1 MNIIIIF
8 FTIISLIHFIFKNY
22 VIDQNGEIDIR
33 KQLGFTSLRF
43 GILMSLIIFIIN
55 VVTIGNKCDNNN
67 LIAYHAFISFLPWVI
82 VYGIFYTIFLYFPG
96 WKAPFSNTFGYL
108 FVRFLKANTLII
120 NLFNTLVFNKE
131 DVNDKDTKKLSFIEK
146 KTLMNN
152 IYKDQSIMLNVITI
166 NNINSMWESL
176 FSSVEGAQEYK
187 QKLYDIVIIK
197 DKVSE
202 FIWYVLLSTI
212 AYTISNR
219 YMSTIVCEKS
229 SEDLEETADN
239 INTLITESN

>member
-1 MNIIIIF
+1 
-8 FTIISLIHFIFKNY
+8 
-22 VIDQNGEIDIR
+22 
-33 KQLGFTSLRF
+33 
-43 GILMSLIIFIIN
+43 
-55 VVTIGNKCDNNN
+55 
-67 LIAYHAFISFLPWVI
+67 
-82 VYGIFYTIFLYFPG
+82 
-96 WKAPFSNTFGYL
+96 
-108 FVRFLKANTLII
+108 
-120 NLFNTLVFNKE
+120 
-131 DVNDKDTKKLSFIEK
+131 
-146 KTLMNN
+146 
-152 IYKDQSIMLNVITI
+152 
-166 NNINSMWESL
+166 MWESL

-239 INTLITESN
+239 INTLITGSN